1 MVPRIVKPSLSQS
14 FFLFG
19 PRGVGKSTL
28 LRSLF
33 PRTQFFWRNL
43 LEPELEAR
51 YAASPSALLQD
62 WGSAS
67 PAQRNNGWIII
78 DEVQKVPKLLDV
90 VHLAIEEHGLR
101 FALTGSSARKLR
113 HGSSNLLAGRAITHN
128 MHAFSAFELGDSFD
142 LEDALNFGLLPQAV
156 QLRDKYTDRKRFLL
170 SYVNTYLRSEIR
182 EEQFVRKIEPF
193 RNFLRIAAA
202 ASGTTLNISRLGRQV
217 NIENRTVQRYFSLLE
232 DTLIGFYLPAF
243 NRSMRIAQARHP
255 KFYFFDTGVARAASL
270 ALNTRLTASTY
281 EFGRLFEHFVV
292 LEIIKTND
300 MFEKGYELFYYRTE
314 RGDEIDIIACCGNR
328 TLAIEIKSAIEPDIS
343 VVRKFARQM
352 HKLDGCQPYIFC
364 RTKHPSLVEGVRVLP
379 WQQGVAELFSDI
391 STSR

>member
-28 LRSLF
+28 LRYLF
-33 PRTQFFWRNL
+33 PRPQFFWRNL
-43 LEPELEAR
+43 LEPELEER
-51 YAASPSALLQD
+51 YTTSPSMLLKD
-62 WGSAS
+62 WHSATDE
-67 PAQRNNGWIII
+67 QRNNGWIII
-78 DEVQKVPKLLDV
+78 DEVQKAPKLLDV

-113 HGSSNLLAGRAITHN
+113 HGSSNLLAGRALTYNI
-128 MHAFSAFELGDSFD
+128 HAFSAFELVDSFE

-156 QLRDKYTDRKRFLL
+156 QLRNNHADRQRFLL
-170 SYVNTYLRSEIR
+170 SYVNTYLREEIR

-193 RNFLRIAAA
+193 RNFLRIAAT
-202 ASGTTLNISRLGRQV
+202 ASGTVLNISRLARQV
-217 NIENRTVQRYFSLLE
+217 NIENRTVQRYFGLLE

-243 NRSMRIAQARHP
+243 NRSVRIAHARHP

-292 LEIIKTND
+292 LEIIKAND
-300 MFEKGYELFYYRTE
+300 MFEAGYELFYYRSE
-314 RGDEIDIIACCGNR
+314 RGDEIDIVACRGNH
-328 TLAIEIKSAIEPDIS
+328 TLAIEIKSAINPDIS
-343 VVRKFARQM
+343 VVRKFLRLS
-352 HKLDGCQPYIFC
+352 HKIDNCQPYIFC
-364 RTKHPSLVEGVRVLP
+364 RTAQATSIEGVDVMP
-379 WQQGVAELFSDI
+379 WQHGITAVFGQQD
-391 STSR
+391 

>member
-1 MVPRIVKPSLSQS
+1 MVPRIVNPSKSQS

-33 PRTQFFWRNL
+33 PRQQFFWRNL

-51 YAASPSALLQD
+51 YAASPSLLLKD
-62 WGSAS
+62 WHSA
-67 PAQRNNGWIII
+67 PAEQRRRGWIVI

-113 HGSSNLLAGRAITHN
+113 HGSSNLLAGRAITYN
-128 MHAFSAFELGDSFD
+128 MHAFSAFELGDSFA
-142 LEDALNFGLLPQAV
+142 LEDALNFGLLPHAV
-156 QLRDKYTDRKRFLL
+156 QLHDNQEDCKRFLL

-193 RNFLRIAAA
+193 RNFLRIAAT
-202 ASGTTLNISRLGRQV
+202 ASGTILNISRLARQV
-217 NIENRTVQRYFSLLE
+217 NIENRTVQRYFGLLE

-243 NRSMRIAQARHP
+243 NRSVRIAHARHP

-270 ALNTRLTASTY
+270 ALNTMLTTSTY
-281 EFGRLFEHFVV
+281 EFGRIFEHFVV
-292 LEIIKTND
+292 LEIIKAND
-300 MFEKGYELFYYRTE
+300 MFEKGYELFYYRDA
-314 RGDEIDIIACCGNR
+314 RGEEIDVIACSGNR
-328 TLAIEIKSAIEPDIS
+328 TLAIEIKSATDPNIS
-343 VVRKFARQM
+343 TVRKFLRM
-352 HKLDGCQPYIFC
+352 SHKIEACQPYIFC
-364 RTKHPSLVEGVRVLP
+364 RTQHPSLVEGVHVLP
-379 WQQGVAELFSDI
+379 WQQGIDTLFVQ
-391 STSR
+391 TGET